1 MWLGIHKCVTFDI
14 FFDWSPWFM
23 KIEIEPTPAFV
34 HQRVNHLWSTGR
46 DSLVSFLGNIMLA
59 PVVQNVIFR
68 LVDILKILWENM
80 DYDCVFAVDLIV
92 SKPGWK

>member
-1 MWLGIHKCVTFDI
+1 MWLEIHNCVTFDI

-46 DSLVSFLGNIMLA
+46 DSLVSFLGNSMLM
-59 PVVQNVIFR
+59 PIVQNTIFTR
-68 LVDILKILWENM
+68 DYNSKIFWENM
-80 DYDCVFAVDLIV
+80 AYNGVFAFDLIV
-92 SKPGWK
+92 SKPGWN